1 MKTTITNTTKS
12 RSNERTTKELA
23 TVQPSTREQLE
34 GEGNMNVA
42 IFGATGRTGQVVV
55 EEALKRGHTVVA
67 FARDPEKIAVD
78 HENLRVVAGD
88 VLDPTTVEQAIEGQ
102 DAVVSVL
109 GAGLGRTKLRTEGTR
124 QIVRAMEH
132 TGVKR
137 LVSMSIF
144 GLGDSGDALPVLWK
158 LVIKPLILRNAYRDH
173 AGQEAVVTASNLD
186 WTITRPVSLRDWD
199 PTGQYQQGSTQ
210 AMNGIT
216 LKIAVTDLA
225 RFTLDQLTSDRYLN
239 QTPAITY

>member
-1 MKTTITNTTKS
+1 MTKTTTHETKS
-12 RSNERTTKELA
+12 RTTKELA
-23 TVQPSTREQLE
+23 TVQPSTEEHVE
-34 GEGNMNVA
+34 GEENMNVA
-42 IFGATGRTGQVVV
+42 IFGATGRTGQVVLD
-55 EEALKRGHTVVA
+55 EALKRGHTVVA
-67 FARDPEKIAVD
+67 FARNPEKIAID
-78 HENLRVVAGD
+78 HETLRVVAGD
-88 VLDPTTVEQAIEGQ
+88 VLDLTTVEKAIEGQ

-109 GAGLGRTKLRTEGTR
+109 GAGMGRTNLRTEGTR
-124 QIVRAMEH
+124 QIVRAMER
-132 TGVKR
+132 TGVRR

-173 AGQEAVVTASNLD
+173 AGQEAVVAASKLD

-199 PTGQYQQGSTQ
+199 PTGQYQQGSPK

-216 LKIAVTDLA
+216 LKIAIIDLA
-225 RFTLDQLTSDRYLN
+225 RFTLVQLTSDRYLN